1 MPARSPARLLA
12 PLALAVGLVAVVVV
26 IATSGGADKA
36 SDSREGRTAT
46 AQAQRRGRPR
56 RPRKVYVVR
65 SGDLL
70 ATIAQRTGVSVERIQ
85 ALNPDLDPQTLVPG
99 QRIRLRP

>member
-12 PLALAVGLVAVVVV
+12 PLALAVSLVAVVVV
-26 IATSGGADKA
+26 IAASGGGDKA
-36 SDSREGRTAT
+36 PDSSGARTDRAP
-46 AQAQRRGRPR
+46 AQRPRPR

-70 ATIAQRTGVSVERIQ
+70 STIAQRTGVSPERIQ